1 MLQEKLKKIQ
11 YSFNN
16 EFCNKTVKVLIEN
29 QSSSNPE
36 YFFGRT
42 PFMQSV
48 YIKSNDLVPGH
59 VKDID
64 ITSCNHKSLYGSC

>member
-1 MLQEKLKKIQ
+1 MPKKVLHGIVV
-11 YSFNN
+11 SDR
-16 EFCNKTVKVLIEN
+16 ENKTVKVLIEN
-29 QSSSNPE
+29 QSLSNPE

-59 VKDID
+59 EKNID
-64 ITSCNHKSLYGSC
+64 ITSCNSKSLYGIC